1 MFKKLSVVLLC
12 FAFLFG
18 VFAGCDQDSP
28 DPKPS
33 DKKEITVQIDGESEG
48 RLERVYD
55 GEPQTVTANSTPAKT
70 LKIEYEGKDGTQY
83 EKTQTAPTDA
93 GSYAVT
99 VSFAGDSEYKAYSK
113 TVQLN
118 VAKADPIIDAEGS
131 SAGKISAGYTGSPVA
146 VEPVVIPDDIEV
158 TIEYKDKDAEDEEYT
173 QTAPTDVVVYTVKIS
188 FDGNVNFSAAE
199 ELFELEITQGEVVLS
214 LEGLVSGAVRKDY
227 TGEPV
232 AVEPIVTPSEKTVS
246 VEYKAKGESDSEY
259 TSQAPAAVGEYDVR
273 LLFAGDKNYKAKT
286 EVFTLVISYKA
297 AEIPAGAETISDFS
311 DNKFQVFEKDDP
323 RGGNGAT
330 IADHWTMENGEFVY
344 DNTAGGAI
352 DLRDGEVAFADWF
365 ESGSILPADHNYTTL
380 YVAVRVEGE
389 GTLDIQLDTY
399 HENESSFKYAVND
412 VAAAETEGWK
422 IVEVPIAPENHISE
436 SQREIDTKIVR
447 IIASEGISAVHLD
460 WIAAKQTKVRISLV
474 GEADGV
480 VTVPFTGN
488 AIAVT
493 PVTSPADKP
502 VTVEYK
508 PQGAEDAHG
517 RYQLDF
523 SVPEVRAYADG
534 VVDRLVSE
542 YGVGYI
548 KNDYNINC
556 GKGSN
561 QYCVSCGDG
570 LLKHNRGFVSWLEGV
585 YRRHP
590 HLVIENCASGGLRM
604 DYVNLALDSIQS
616 TSDQTDYRK
625 YAAISANCA
634 SAVTPEQAAV
644 WSYPLKSGDVEETAF
659 NMVNAMLFRI
669 HQSGN
674 IAQLSAERFALVKE
688 GIEVYKKIRGDIGRG
703 FPVFLT
709 DFAYYDAPFLAYALK
724 TENKFYIALWNLD
737 SKKTVSVRLPKKV
750 KNCEVLYP
758 AKMRTKFGV
767 QGDVLTFEPENR
779 FCARL
784 FIAEY

>member
-55 GEPQTVTANSTPAKT
+55 GEPQTVTASSTPAKT

-173 QTAPTDVVVYTVKIS
+173 QTAPTDVGVYTVKIS

-323 RGGNGAT
+323 RGGDGAT

-352 DLRDGEVAFADWF
+352 DLRDGEVAFTDWF
-365 ESGSILPADHNYTTL
+365 TLGSILPADHNYTTL

-399 HENESSFKYAVND
+399 HKDESSFKYAVND

-502 VTVEYK
+502 VMVEYK
-508 PQGAEDAHG
+508 PQGAEDAQYSEQAPSEVG
-517 RYQLDF
+517 VYDVKVSFAGDTDF
-523 SVPEVRAYADG
+523 PAAEALFTLNIISISVPEGYELISDFKDEKMNYYYDGMDPAIVSGSPKGQASMDSNGVITFDYSKGQYLDLRKWNKNILGAWNDGFIPAPDNHDYTTLKVAVKAEGAGELEFRLDCWMYNEAATVRYEKRQAITAEESGQWVIVDIDISEEGILESCTESRTDTPVRIMRIYATG
-534 VVDRLVSE
+534 
-542 YGVGYI
+542 I
-548 KNDYNINC
+548 
-556 GKGSN
+556 
-561 QYCVSCGDG
+561 
-570 LLKHNRGFVSWLEGV
+570 
-585 YRRHP
+585 
-590 HLVIENCASGGLRM
+590 
-604 DYVNLALDSIQS
+604 
-616 TSDQTDYRK
+616 T
-625 YAAISANCA
+625 
-634 SAVTPEQAAV
+634 
-644 WSYPLKSGDVEETAF
+644 
-659 NMVNAMLFRI
+659 
-669 HQSGN
+669 
-674 IAQLSAERFALVKE
+674 QLSVAW
-688 GIEVYKKIRGDIGRG
+688 
-703 FPVFLT
+703 
-709 DFAYYDAPFLAYALK
+709 
-724 TENKFYIALWNLD
+724 IA
-737 SKKTVSVRLPKKV
+737 V
-750 KNCEVLYP
+750 
-758 AKMRTKFGV
+758 A
-767 QGDVLTFEPENR
+767 
-779 FCARL
+779 
-784 FIAEY
+784 